1 MSNLYPEIDTRMR
14 AFIEAQQMFFVA
26 TAPEG
31 AEGRVNL
38 SPKGLA
44 NTFRILGPKTVAYID
59 YVGSGVETIAHLRE
73 NGRITI
79 MLCAFQGPPNIVRLQ
94 GHGRVIEPQ
103 DSDYSR
109 LRPSFPA
116 NPQDRAIIHVELDRI
131 SDSCGYAVPRFSFQS
146 HRTQLVDWIEH
157 KGSDGLKEYQLQKNK
172 TSIDGLAG
180 LRWTGEP

>member
-1 MSNLYPEIDTRMR
+1 MANLYTEIDTRMR

-26 TAPEG
+26 TAPAG
-31 AEGRVNL
+31 AEGHVNL

-94 GHGRVIEPQ
+94 GSGRVIEPQ
-103 DSDYSR
+103 DSDYSELRR
-109 LRPSFPA
+109 LFPA
-116 NPQDRAIIHVELDRI
+116 DPRDRAIIHVELDRI
-131 SDSCGYAVPRFSFQS
+131 SDSCGYAVPRFSFES
-146 HRTQLVDWIEH
+146 HRTQLTDWIEH
-157 KGSDGLKEYQLQKNK
+157 KGAEALKEYQLQKNK

-180 LRWTGEP
+180 LRWTGET